1 MTGPGLPVAPVR
13 LPGGEWQL
21 VVDMAVLGHTDAADD
36 GGRIGPRGSQQ
47 YFGIDVR
54 GDSYFVEGLL
64 YPGGTIPAPTVPTRI
79 SPMPGVPPRLNNE
92 VVWDFRKSRPIG
104 HHFNRGW
111 VLING
116 SNIPGRDTRGTIVDP
131 ARTVPHLLSTHNLL
145 LGMLGPGAL
154 NPPMLVTS
162 GVENGND
169 PDDEFVVR
177 AVTGG
182 TGPFRFAR
190 GTVRQE
196 RVGRNTTLLRT
207 FSKYRDVYAPN
218 YRFTFTLSSI
228 LQAEDQAHGF

>member
-1 MTGPGLPVAPVR
+1 MTVNQLSALPVVPTRTAD
-13 LPGGEWQL
+13 GNWQM

-36 GGRIGPRGSQQ
+36 SGRIGERGSQN

-54 GDSYFVEGLL
+54 GDTYFVEGLL
-64 YPGGTIPAPTVPTRI
+64 YPGGTIPAPTVATRI
-79 SPMPGVPPRLNNE
+79 SPMPDVPPRLNNA
-92 VVWDFRKSRPIG
+92 VVWDFRAAAPIG

-116 SNIPGRDTRGTIVDP
+116 NPQPGRDTRGTIVES
-131 ARTVPHLLSTHNLL
+131 ARTAPHLLSTHNFL
-145 LGMLGPGAL
+145 LGVLAPPDL
-154 NPPMLVTS
+154 SPPMLVTA
-162 GVENGND
+162 GIENGND

-196 RVGRNTTLLRT
+196 RIGRNTTLLRT
-207 FSKYRDVYAPN
+207 FSKFRDVHAPN
-218 YRFTFTLSSI
+218 YRFTFTLSD
-228 LQAEDQAHGF
+228 LE

>member
-1 MTGPGLPVAPVR
+1 MTIATLPIAPAR
-13 LPGGEWQL
+13 TADGQWQL

-36 GGRIGPRGSQQ
+36 SGRIGPRGSQN

-54 GDSYFVEGLL
+54 GDTYFVEGLL
-64 YPGGTIPAPTVPTRI
+64 YPGGTISAPTVPTRI
-79 SPMPGVPPRLNNE
+79 SPMPNVPPRLNNE
-92 VVWDFRKSRPIG
+92 VVWDFRSARPIG

-116 SNIPGRDTRGTIVDP
+116 AREPGLDTRGTIVDP
-131 ARTVPHLLSTHNLL
+131 PRTAPHLLSTHTFL
-145 LGMLGPGAL
+145 LGLLGPANL
-154 NPPMLVTS
+154 SPPMLVAA

-182 TGPFRFAR
+182 TGPFRFTG

-196 RVGRNTTLLRT
+196 RIGRNTTLLRT
-207 FSKYRDVYAPN
+207 FSKFRDVYAPN
-218 YRFTFTLSSI
+218 YRFTFALSNM
-228 LQAEDQAHGF
+228 E